1 MRRISSP
8 PAQLQYGATG
18 RSGDPSYSAE
28 KFALYYTSF
37 SICFQRFQCGRRGIF
52 SRHGLQNMGRRR
64 QPRRRRR
71 AGADG
76 APHCGLRLFGR
87 ILAVLSARRGESLEY
102 AVDRHKLRDKA
113 RARSGCADDPARLT
127 SHLTHANSAV
137 RIVNAVSATPAPFA
151 VKRGHRKRRAPATS
165 AACGRRSKPERVA
178 RENYSALPHRGKP
191 SDNRHYVTS
200 LYVNGKARGTIAL
213 HSMKSPPNLCRDTDA
228 DTTTQQ
234 KTDGQSRRS
243 CLCRCAVG

>member
-1 MRRISSP
+1 M
-8 PAQLQYGATG
+8 QYGATG
-18 RSGDPSYSAE
+18 RSGDPSHSAE
-28 KFALYYTSF
+28 KIRTFIIPRFPSVFNAFNAGGAAYSPVTVYRIWGGAVNPEGDDEQVRTARRIADCGYSGVSSLYY
-37 SICFQRFQCGRRGIF
+37 
-52 SRHGLQNMGRRR
+52 
-64 QPRRRRR
+64 QPE
-71 AGADG
+71 G
-76 APHCGLRLFGR
+76 
-87 ILAVLSARRGESLEY
+87 GESLGC

-127 SHLTHANSAV
+127 SHLTHANSVV

-165 AACGRRSKPERVA
+165 TACGRWSKPERVA

-200 LYVNGKARGTIAL
+200 SYVNGKARGTIAL